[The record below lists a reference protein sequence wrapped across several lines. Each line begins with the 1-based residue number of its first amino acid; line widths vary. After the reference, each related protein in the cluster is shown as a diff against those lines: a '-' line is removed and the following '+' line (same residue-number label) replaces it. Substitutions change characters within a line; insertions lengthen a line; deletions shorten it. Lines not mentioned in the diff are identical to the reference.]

1 MQDNKNQKRGLA
13 KVSHLFL
20 SDPERPEPPEENVT
34 IQVAAR
40 ALGVTKGT
48 IITYLNKGQLTR
60 IKESGRIYVSMSEV
74 RALGETSRTPQ
85 VKSPST
91 ASPERNR
98 RAFVKKKKE
107 RPKRSLTSFGLLES
121 ERQHLLSCKA
131 ALEAKDT
138 ELEKLTFEVSELKQ
152 NAERQASEWK
162 GTETRLR
169 KLEKEQ
175 QEEIRTL
182 KSTTSAHNQDLLKE
196 IQARLLTVEEEI
208 SRLRRPW
215 WQAFVGHPAVRPKF
229 SRKKGMVIVG
239 VVALV
244 TILIISGWWFNR
256 SPKQSPSPVA
266 QGQTPESGTA
276 QSTTQAVLDS
286 EALVSSYQ
294 D

>member
-1 MQDNKNQKRGLA
+1 MKDNKNQERGLA

-20 SDPERPEPPEENVT
+20 SGPERPEPPEEKVT

-48 IITYLNKGQLTR
+48 IITYLNKGQLSR
-60 IKESGRIYVSMSEV
+60 IKESGRIFVSMDEV
-74 RALGETSRTPQ
+74 RAFGEPRRTPK
-85 VKSPST
+85 VKSPGT
-91 ASPERNR
+91 ASPERNK

-121 ERQHLLSCKA
+121 ERQYLLSCKA

-138 ELEKLTFEVSELKQ
+138 ELEKLTFKVNELKH

-169 KLEKEQ
+169 KLETEQ
-175 QEEIRTL
+175 QEKLRKP
-182 KSTTSAHNQDLLKE
+182 KSTTSAHNQDLLEE
-196 IQARLLTVEEEI
+196 IQARLLAVEEKM

-215 WQAFVGHPAVRPKF
+215 WQAFVGHPPARPKF
-229 SRKKGMVIVG
+229 SRKKGMVIVA

-244 TILIISGWWFNR
+244 TILIFSGWWLNR

-266 QGQTPESGTA
+266 KGQATESGTA
-276 QSTTQAVLDS
+276 QSTSQAVLDS
-286 EALVSSYQ
+286 ESLVSSYQ